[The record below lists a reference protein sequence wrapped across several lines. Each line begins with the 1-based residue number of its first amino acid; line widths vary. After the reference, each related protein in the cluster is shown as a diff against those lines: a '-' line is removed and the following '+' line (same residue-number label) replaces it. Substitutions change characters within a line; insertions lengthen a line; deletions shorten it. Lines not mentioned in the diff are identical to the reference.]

1 MSVWLS
7 QRVARE
13 HQGEEAVEEDEVVQ
27 AAEVAEGRRL
37 KEPSCLFTTCP
48 RRLPQMTSMKPL
60 VSTAQSLTLTTLA
73 DDWPSSHL
81 QALRRRTQPSRRWR
95 GRRCAAGPSSATLP
109 SPGRQP
115 VAAAAVVVVD
125 VEVDVVVV
133 AGEVPGEAAGEEEGA
148 CPYLWVE
155 ALGQIRRCPLTELL
169 LSDGRK
175 FISHFTIA
183 ICIP

>member
-1 MSVWLS
+1 MV
-7 QRVARE
+7 VA
-13 HQGEEAVEEDEVVQ
+13 
-27 AAEVAEGRRL
+27 
-37 KEPSCLFTTCP
+37 
-48 RRLPQMTSMKPL
+48 
-60 VSTAQSLTLTTLA
+60 
-73 DDWPSSHL
+73 
-81 QALRRRTQPSRRWR
+81 
-95 GRRCAAGPSSATLP
+95 
-109 SPGRQP
+109 
-115 VAAAAVVVVD
+115 D

-133 AGEVPGEAAGEEEGA
+133 AGEVPGEAVGEEEGA